1 MGACFQD
8 QIIVMPNYRPAEE
21 REEPPSWRC
30 IEVLSEQIILISQQ
44 FAESEK
50 RRAESEARADER
62 HISNTKK
69 LDSIEGK
76 ADLTNG
82 RVKVGEIEL
91 AEIRG
96 YVKCLLWV
104 VIPIFLLVV
113 GAFVTKVMGGK

>member
-1 MGACFQD
+1 VEAVAAPVRGL
-8 QIIVMPNYRPAEE
+8 IVMPNYRPAEE
-21 REEPPSWRC
+21 REEPPSWRR
-30 IEVLSEQIILISQQ
+30 IEILSEQ

-82 RVKVGEIEL
+82 RVKAGEIEL